1 MLLDQGCWLDQHRGI
16 EDLRPSSVKQ
26 HPEEPVCE
34 EEPKPAF
41 ALTPEHGD
49 LVPKGDKF
57 KFQFQF
63 QFQRGAATMAAGE
76 QRSER
81 GKNCDHAHNG
91 MAVARKSLEP
101 ISKSFEEDDE
111 AGELH
116 EPKEVLRIKL
126 PTDKNAALPLNPGEE
141 PFD

>member
-1 MLLDQGCWLDQHRGI
+1 MPLDDGCRLDQHHGV
-16 EDLRPSSVKQ
+16 EGMWPNPVKP

-57 KFQFQF
+57 KFQ
-63 QFQRGAATMAAGE
+63 RDAAANTERE
-76 QRSER
+76 QGNEG

-91 MAVARKSLEP
+91 MAVARKYLAFTGLSD
-101 ISKSFEEDDE
+101 F
-111 AGELH
+111 
-116 EPKEVLRIKL
+116 
-126 PTDKNAALPLNPGEE
+126 
-141 PFD
+141 

>member
-1 MLLDQGCWLDQHRGI
+1 MPLDHGCWLDQHHGV
-16 EDLRPSSVKQ
+16 EDLRPSSVKP

-57 KFQFQF
+57 KFQ
-63 QFQRGAATMAAGE
+63 RGAATKAEGE
-76 QRSER
+76 QRSES

-91 MAVARKSLEP
+91 MAVARKYLAFTGLSD
-101 ISKSFEEDDE
+101 F
-111 AGELH
+111 
-116 EPKEVLRIKL
+116 
-126 PTDKNAALPLNPGEE
+126 
-141 PFD
+141 